1 MSDSVQDVPQTIQE
15 TPVLPGVIDLLQVQ
29 TVLDGVRPFLQ
40 ADGGDCELVDVTPEG
55 VVKLRLHGACGA
67 CPSSTYTLKLGIEE
81 QLKQHIPGIKEVE
94 QVF

>member
-1 MSDSVQDVPQTIQE
+1 MSQPENLAAENTPE
-15 TPVLPGVIDLLQVQ
+15 TAAGSSAIDLVKVQ
-29 TVLDGVRPFLQ
+29 EVLNSVRPFLQ

-55 VVKLRLHGACGA
+55 VVKLRLQGACGS

-81 QLKQHIPGIKEVE
+81 QLKQYVPGITEVE